1 MSHGWQFYKKAPFAR
16 LLYVL
21 PFSTVG
27 TNNGTGYIEPKARR
41 GGAGLERL
49 KQTLHRSDAGSII
62 GKVNHH
68 RAAKLVRSD
77 RYTAVWFAVQ
87 RAPAVLNQVQKYLQ
101 QTRVIRPNE
110 RQTVGD
116 LPLQVHTRITEAG
129 SDDDLQFLQQRMEI
143 DAGEERFRACRH
155 L

>member
-1 MSHGWQFYKKAPFAR
+1 M
-16 LLYVL
+16 
-21 PFSTVG
+21 
-27 TNNGTGYIEPKARR
+27 
-41 GGAGLERL
+41 
-49 KQTLHRSDAGSII
+49 
-62 GKVNHH
+62 
-68 RAAKLVRSD
+68 VRSD